1 MVPLKDARRLVRA
14 ILDEHAS
21 HRPSHGDIAT
31 MAIFDEAHDQYQLL
45 HCGWDRTGRVHA
57 VVVHVRIVDDIIWIE
72 QDGTEYGVARELR
85 DAGVPREQMVL
96 AFHPPSLRV
105 HTGYA
110 VGA

>member
-1 MVPLKDARRLVRA
+1 MVPLNEARRLVRT
-14 ILDEHAS
+14 ILEEHAS
-21 HRPSHGDIAT
+21 HRPSHGDIT
-31 MAIFDEAHDQYQLL
+31 PMAIVDEAHDQYQLL

-57 VVVHVRIVDDIIWIE
+57 VVVHVRIVDGVIWLE

-85 DAGVPREQMVL
+85 DAGVPREQIVL